1 MEFKIMHSL
10 RVINRGVA
18 LLVGFGLLMCAGF
31 VLTDIIMRQIG
42 TSLGG
47 TEEIAGYAMALA
59 TSWGMSYT
67 LLELGHVRID
77 LLRGRTNSFK
87 RAMFDVFSMIVM
99 SAVVVTIAIKAW
111 PVLERSILNGTRANT
126 SLETPLVWVQAP
138 WFAGWVWFACM
149 ATLTTLVALSLIL
162 KRRHAETESF
172 VGAFAEQDTLQ

>member
-1 MEFKIMHSL
+1 MELKMIHSL
-10 RVINRGVA
+10 RVINKGVA
-18 LLVGFGLLMCAGF
+18 LVVGFGLLLCAAF

-77 LLRGRTNSFK
+77 LLRCRVDSFK
-87 RAMFDVFSMIVM
+87 RALFDVFSMIVM
-99 SAVVVTIAIKAW
+99 SGVIITIAIKAW
-111 PVLERSILNGTRANT
+111 PVLERSIVNGSRANT
-126 SLETPLVWVQAP
+126 PLETPLVWVQLP
-138 WFAGWVWFACM
+138 WFAGWVWFALM
-149 ATLTTLVALSLIL
+149 STLTTLAALSLLL

-172 VGAFAEQDTLQ
+172 VGAFAEQETLQ